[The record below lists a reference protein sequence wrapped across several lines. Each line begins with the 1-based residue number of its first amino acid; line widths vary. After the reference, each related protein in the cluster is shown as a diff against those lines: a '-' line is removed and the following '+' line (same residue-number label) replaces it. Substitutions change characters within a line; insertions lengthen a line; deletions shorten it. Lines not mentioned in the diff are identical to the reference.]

1 MLGILL
7 PSPESAVTLGMS
19 PSQVSTRDQNSGS
32 QSDCAVGGLGGGGD
46 GSAFKNLNSQAQFQK
61 AASETLS
68 KLETESLYPETEKQ
82 LP

>member
-32 QSDCAVGGLGGGGD
+32 QSDCAVGGLGGGGER
-46 GSAFKNLNSQAQFQK
+46 F
-61 AASETLS
+61 
-68 KLETESLYPETEKQ
+68 
-82 LP
+82 